1 MVFSRYNF
9 LCVFSTS
16 KRVTVPVY
24 FNYNTVVI
32 LYALFPRA
40 NRTGSNI
47 SSFSTVLLT
56 PIMAVCYLVRNQV
69 SRSIIVRLNTHSLL
83 PLLEF
88 LCAYIAS
95 FYLPTARRSF
105 KASSLINVLNAVIN
119 DYSFALGEQQER
131 QSTLW

>member
-1 MVFSRYNF
+1 MVFRYNF

-24 FNYNTVVI
+24 SNYNTVVI

-69 SRSIIVRLNTHSLL
+69 SRSIVVRLNTHSLL
-83 PLLEF
+83 SLLEF

-119 DYSFALGEQQER
+119 DYSFALGQQQER